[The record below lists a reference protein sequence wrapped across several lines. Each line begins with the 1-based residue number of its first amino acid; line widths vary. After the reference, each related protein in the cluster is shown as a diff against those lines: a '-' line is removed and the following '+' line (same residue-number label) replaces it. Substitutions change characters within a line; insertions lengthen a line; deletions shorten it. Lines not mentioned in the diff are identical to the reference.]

1 MKKICKEKKMKKILS
16 IALTVV
22 MLTALFAGAIAVN
35 AAEEAAKITATNFD
49 NSYAV
54 NDGVVTANGWTGANY
69 KIEKFG
75 FTVDGGDPVYEG
87 VALTELA
94 DSDPV
99 KLPQHAGANGVRF
112 SVNIDTKKYDIAPG
126 EHKIAVVAK
135 VTDSAG
141 TVLPIKAG
149 TEATVKVVD
158 ASVKVVVDTVDSK
171 PGETVDVKINLTIG
185 EAVTGLKLEVTWP
198 EDLALQKAVY
208 NCVNEKDRKAL
219 THTAADW
226 TAVKGSYIFNFMASK
241 PEYQITGE
249 ATFVTLTFK
258 VSDKAAG
265 KLAVTAKADPDS
277 CFGVADGKTFT
288 SNVAVTDGAV
298 NVKSVGLM
306 NVSYDELKYDD
317 TQLFSQ
323 SVDKK
328 LVNLEDKSVLDFE
341 EGKVK
346 TITVRGWVRLSE
358 DVKDIAAFGYSIDGA
373 DPVFGEF
380 VEDRATELANAQ
392 PTGFPGGQ
400 GFQVKVPVD
409 ELKEGKH
416 TIDVYV
422 KSADGKVIKIVKD
435 RSTETETIINQVGV
449 TFNVNKA
456 ETTPVNPGTADV
468 SIVAVAAV
476 SVVALAGAFI
486 GKKALKK

>member
-35 AAEEAAKITATNFD
+35 AAEEAAAVTNTFFD
-49 NSYAV
+49 NAYAV
-54 NDGVVTANGWTGANY
+54 NDGVVTAAGWTGANFPV
-69 KIEKFG
+69 EKFG

-87 VALTELA
+87 VALTELDDNDA
-94 DSDPV
+94 V
-99 KLPQHAGANGVRF
+99 KAPGNAGPNGVRF
-112 SVNIDTKKYDIAPG
+112 NAKIDTKTLGLASG
-126 EHKIAVVAK
+126 EHKIAIVMK
-135 VTDSAG
+135 VKDSAG

-171 PGETVDVKINLTIG
+171 PGETVDVKINLTVG

-277 CFGVADGKTFT
+277 CFGVADGKTVN
-288 SNVAVTDGAV
+288 SDVKVTDGTV

-306 NVSYDELKYDD
+306 NVSYDELLYDGK
-317 TQLFSQ
+317 QLASD
-323 SVDKK
+323 SVYKK
-328 LVNLEDKSVLDFE
+328 LADLDLDFD
-341 EGKVK
+341 EGKTE

-380 VEDRATELANAQ
+380 VQDRAAELAKAN
-392 PTGFPGGQ
+392 FPGGQ
-400 GFQVKVPVD
+400 GFKVDVPVAG
-409 ELKEGKH
+409 LKEGKH

-422 KSADGKVIKIVKD
+422 KAADGTILKVVKNKEGVD
-435 RSTETETIINQVGV
+435 YQVGV

-456 ETTPVNPGTADV
+456 AGTDNPQTADAA
-468 SIVAVAAV
+468 IVAVAAV